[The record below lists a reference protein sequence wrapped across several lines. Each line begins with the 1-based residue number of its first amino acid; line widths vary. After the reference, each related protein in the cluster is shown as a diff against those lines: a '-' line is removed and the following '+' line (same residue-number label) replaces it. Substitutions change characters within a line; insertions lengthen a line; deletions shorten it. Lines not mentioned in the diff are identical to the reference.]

1 MTLYCRKM
9 QLVLWWCCG
18 FRRRML
24 DVIVPSLFAHK
35 LIENR
40 GSLENGGVENGSISP
55 TVNPRRLSCGL
66 TPECVQVPQVAVSKE
81 SGGRKEAA
89 QHIGSQAGSTGR
101 RCTRTHSMQRRRQNV
116 KAASGRQLL
125 VPPLLSAWRLRWSWV
140 ASRRPMRLNSLK
152 MSKHLRGVRAVP
164 GPDNHQPPCAAHTLT
179 NLGGNLSHSC
189 VTFSVKCF
197 DL

>member
-1 MTLYCRKM
+1 MGL
-9 QLVLWWCCG
+9 LWFQKENARRDCSVSFRPQINWKQRELWEW
-18 FRRRML
+18 RRREWFL
-24 DVIVPSLFAHK
+24 LC
-35 LIENR
+35 L
-40 GSLENGGVENGSISP
+40 
-55 TVNPRRLSCGL
+55 TVNPRWLSCGL
-66 TPECVQVPQVAVSKE
+66 APECVQVPQVAVSKE

-89 QHIGSQAGSTGR
+89 QHFGSQAGSTGR

-125 VPPLLSAWRLRWSWV
+125 VPLLLSAWRLRWSWV
-140 ASRRPMRLNSLK
+140 ASRGPMRLNSLK

-164 GPDNHQPPCAAHTLT
+164 GPDNHQPSCAAHTLT

-197 DL
+197 GL